1 MGNQLLSRPVY
12 IMARNLDHFKKIK
25 AQLNTVVLF
34 GYEPI
39 YLDYPDKIRGIR
51 TAVVFFEKE
60 HPPTEIQ
67 LHVLYQCHALLL
79 EVNMKEPNHAS

>member
-12 IMARNLDHFKKIK
+12 ILARNLDHFKKIK

-39 YLDYPDKIRGIR
+39 YLDRPDRIRGIR
-51 TAVVFFEKE
+51 TAVVFFEKDN
-60 HPPTEIQ
+60 PPTDFE
-67 LHVLYQCHALLL
+67 LHVMYQCHALLL
-79 EVNMKEPNHAS
+79 EVNMKETNNG